1 MQDRFTILVQQHK
14 LQRVFNLE
22 FSLEIRIEKKE
33 EFKHYV
39 DWSLKTLRALGRIYN
54 TNMSEITVRKVS
66 FKNQPI
72 VFTWSND
79 SLPTNYC
86 PKTEIEKLF
95 KVKLYHSLYYANINF
110 EFFFRFLLRMIEEIL
125 LET

>member
-1 MQDRFTILVQQHK
+1 MKFLFISRPLDDHVSKWQYFVRAIDRDGAYVQDNLTIYVQQHK
-14 LQRVFNLE
+14 LQRAFNLD

-33 EFKHYV
+33 EFKHYI

-66 FKNQPI
+66 YKTQPV

-79 SLPTNYC
+79 SLPTSYC
-86 PKTEIEKLF
+86 PKNEIEKLF
-95 KVKLYHSLYYANINF
+95 KVI
-110 EFFFRFLLRMIEEIL
+110 
-125 LET
+125 